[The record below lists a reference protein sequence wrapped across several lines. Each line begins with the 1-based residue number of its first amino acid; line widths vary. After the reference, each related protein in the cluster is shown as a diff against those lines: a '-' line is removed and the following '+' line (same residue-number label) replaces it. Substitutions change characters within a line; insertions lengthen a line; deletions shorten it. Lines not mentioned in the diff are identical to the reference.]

1 MSWRGTLLLLILAM
15 LATGILLF
23 SGKSHTLTTSES
35 LIDFDPAQA
44 EQITIRE
51 GGGSMILKKQN
62 GIWMIAS
69 TPPDRANPD
78 LIRALLQSASVIK
91 PIDTLRPAELKGSV
105 SLETLDLKNPRRSL
119 TIEANSTQTIN
130 FGIEGA
136 SPASLYIRLGLSGPV
151 YLIPSEIAGLAFRP
165 AQDFR
170 DQRLSMLSASRLE
183 EITFS
188 KRNNLQQLVLR
199 KDRQGWNLVSPLTTR
214 GDQQA
219 ITAWADALLSS
230 RVERWMQTGTDP
242 ASCGL
247 DSPSGI
253 FTIREEGGSPSV
265 TFTIGSEVPGT
276 PLSRYVRCSD
286 RPNICVITGIG
297 SSLEITPLAL
307 RSKKLP
313 RVDLD
318 AVDRI
323 EIRSGGCFA
332 TTRFLSRKNGSE
344 DWELSNG
351 GSDAAKTTLPAT
363 QVKGWFEKIQEIT
376 AQGFEP
382 ATPDHLQARGFSAAP
397 DVIRLIA
404 HLSENT
410 AEEKAGDIVLGEYA
424 FGNAKEG
431 MVALHVGNSPDLLLV
446 PESTLELSKGPEPH
460 P

>member
-1 MSWRGTLLLLILAM
+1 
-15 LATGILLF
+15 
-23 SGKSHTLTTSES
+23 
-35 LIDFDPAQA
+35 
-44 EQITIRE
+44 
-51 GGGSMILKKQN
+51 
-62 GIWMIAS
+62 
-69 TPPDRANPD
+69 
-78 LIRALLQSASVIK
+78 
-91 PIDTLRPAELKGSV
+91 
-105 SLETLDLKNPRRSL
+105 
-119 TIEANSTQTIN
+119 
-130 FGIEGA
+130 
-136 SPASLYIRLGLSGPV
+136 
-151 YLIPSEIAGLAFRP
+151 
-165 AQDFR
+165 
-170 DQRLSMLSASRLE
+170 
-183 EITFS
+183 
-188 KRNNLQQLVLR
+188 
-199 KDRQGWNLVSPLTTR
+199 
-214 GDQQA
+214 
-219 ITAWADALLSS
+219 
-230 RVERWMQTGTDP
+230 
-242 ASCGL
+242 
-247 DSPSGI
+247 
-253 FTIREEGGSPSV
+253 
-265 TFTIGSEVPGT
+265 
-276 PLSRYVRCSD
+276 
-286 RPNICVITGIG
+286 VITGIG
-297 SSLEITPLAL
+297 SSLEISPLAL

-431 MVALHVGNSPDLLLV
+431 MVALRVGNSPDLLLV